1 MVIAQ
6 RGEKNIVE
14 IVHCVMSIVNW
25 YQLTL
30 AKSSVRTNFQ
40 FVHLST
46 KDNVLHELIQAK
58 GKPHSN
64 RSKILI
70 FCVCIF
76 VKRWGRSHQNES
88 PGNSLALGPLD
99 CSAWGLQDSCSHP
112 GLAVTLLRDNGE
124 VITQFHIMWLVICF
138 ALKAEPWG

>member
-6 RGEKNIVE
+6 RDGKNIVE
-14 IVHCVMSIVNW
+14 IVHCVMPIVNW

-30 AKSSVRTNFQ
+30 AKSSVRTIFQ
-40 FVHLST
+40 SVHLST

-64 RSKILI
+64 CSKILI
-70 FCVCIF
+70 LFVCF
-76 VKRWGRSHQNES
+76 FKRWGRSHQNES

-99 CSAWGLQDSCSHP
+99 CSAWGLKDSCSHP
-112 GLAVTLLRDNGE
+112 GVAVTLLSDNGE
-124 VITQFHIMWLVICF
+124 VITQLHIMWLVICF